1 MKCTRIVLSDAL
13 FRESLKE
20 CAEGLTRNFASSTR
34 AQPEDQLKRPLQNL
48 LEALLPGIVTRTEAT
63 VAELGGRP
71 DIAVD
76 VEHLLT
82 GHLELKA
89 PGLGATP
96 SRFRDAHSRAQWKK
110 FKALP
115 NLIYTD
121 GNEWTLFR
129 SGERNARVRFSG
141 DVTADGAEAFT
152 AAEAEQ
158 LRRLLHDFLQWEP
171 STPTTPRALA
181 ELLAPLCRMIRD
193 DVSTA
198 LEDPSSGLSHLAG
211 EWREVLFADAD
222 DAQFADAYAQTLT
235 YALLLARFSG
245 AESADLATAE
255 RTLDS
260 DHGLL
265 AGALRI
271 LGNPDVRSEVGAGL
285 DVLIRAIGA
294 VDVDRL
300 QGEGNDPW
308 LYFYEHF
315 LAAYDPRLRNNYG
328 VYYTPPAVIGAQV
341 HLVAELLQDRFG
353 KDLAFAA
360 DDVVVLDPGTGTGA
374 YPLAVIQHAL
384 DQAARFY
391 GDGVRGQYATQLAR
405 NVHAFEI
412 LVGPYAVAHL
422 RMTQKVL
429 EEGGSL
435 PQDGAHVYLAD
446 TLASPN
452 ARDLEPHGFVYRR
465 LTKEH
470 QRARRV
476 KKEQRVLVC
485 LGNPPYDRQQRDEQD
500 RERGVELQGGWVRF
514 GEQNLND
521 ETNGILK
528 DFVTPVLEAG
538 QGRHL
543 KNLYNLYVYFWRWAL
558 WKVFEN
564 VEDAGIVSYISAAS
578 YIRGPGFIG
587 MREHMRRT
595 FDELWII
602 DLEGDNLG
610 ARRTENVFAIQNPV
624 AIALGVRYGAPQPD
638 ESAVVRYA
646 RIEGTREEKLAQL
659 DDVVRLADLGWRDCP
674 ADWHSPFLPLGT
686 GDYYGWPLL
695 TDLLPWQHTGSQV
708 KRTWPIGEDQD
719 LLEKRWR
726 SLLQASP
733 EQRVALFNET
743 RDRKVDRDYRML
755 EGTGRLP
762 RLASLPTH
770 APAPSIE
777 RYGHRSFDR
786 QWVLFDNRLGDY
798 LRPPLWHT
806 RGPRQL
812 YLTSLLTNVLGL
824 GPAATVSAYPP
835 DCDHFRGRGGKD
847 VIPLWRDAEASI
859 PNVTGGVLA
868 VLEETMGA
876 AVTAEDLFSYVY
888 AVLSAPGYVERFS
901 EELTLPGP
909 RLPIPRDAASF
920 RAMADLGRTLIGWHT
935 YGERFGDAA
944 PQGAARNSR
953 AVPARAESYPEEY
966 RYDPETRTL
975 HVGEGSFAPVAPEVW
990 NYSVSGFRVVESWL
1004 GYRMR
1009 DAAGRS
1015 SSPLDE
1021 IRPECWTVGMT
1032 REFLELLWTLEATLT
1047 LWPTLEKHL
1056 EEIVAAPTFAAADFP
1071 EPTDDERSAPSRND
1085 ERQERLL

>member
-328 VYYTPPAVIGAQV
+328 VYYTPPAVIGAT
-341 HLVAELLQDRFG
+341 F
-353 KDLAFAA
+353 
-360 DDVVVLDPGTGTGA
+360 
-374 YPLAVIQHAL
+374 
-384 DQAARFY
+384 
-391 GDGVRGQYATQLAR
+391 
-405 NVHAFEI
+405 
-412 LVGPYAVAHL
+412 
-422 RMTQKVL
+422 
-429 EEGGSL
+429 
-435 PQDGAHVYLAD
+435 
-446 TLASPN
+446 
-452 ARDLEPHGFVYRR
+452 R
-465 LTKEH
+465 LH
-470 QRARRV
+470 Q
-476 KKEQRVLVC
+476 
-485 LGNPPYDRQQRDEQD
+485 
-500 RERGVELQGGWVRF
+500 
-514 GEQNLND
+514 
-521 ETNGILK
+521 I
-528 DFVTPVLEAG
+528 
-538 QGRHL
+538 
-543 KNLYNLYVYFWRWAL
+543 
-558 WKVFEN
+558 
-564 VEDAGIVSYISAAS
+564 
-578 YIRGPGFIG
+578 
-587 MREHMRRT
+587 
-595 FDELWII
+595 
-602 DLEGDNLG
+602 
-610 ARRTENVFAIQNPV
+610 
-624 AIALGVRYGAPQPD
+624 
-638 ESAVVRYA
+638 
-646 RIEGTREEKLAQL
+646 
-659 DDVVRLADLGWRDCP
+659 
-674 ADWHSPFLPLGT
+674 T
-686 GDYYGWPLL
+686 GDP
-695 TDLLPWQHTGSQV
+695 PPAENH
-708 KRTWPIGEDQD
+708 
-719 LLEKRWR
+719 
-726 SLLQASP
+726 
-733 EQRVALFNET
+733 
-743 RDRKVDRDYRML
+743 
-755 EGTGRLP
+755 
-762 RLASLPTH
+762 H
-770 APAPSIE
+770 A
-777 RYGHRSFDR
+777 
-786 QWVLFDNRLGDY
+786 
-798 LRPPLWHT
+798 
-806 RGPRQL
+806 
-812 YLTSLLTNVLGL
+812 
-824 GPAATVSAYPP
+824 
-835 DCDHFRGRGGKD
+835 
-847 VIPLWRDAEASI
+847 
-859 PNVTGGVLA
+859 
-868 VLEETMGA
+868 
-876 AVTAEDLFSYVY
+876 
-888 AVLSAPGYVERFS
+888 
-901 EELTLPGP
+901 
-909 RLPIPRDAASF
+909 
-920 RAMADLGRTLIGWHT
+920 
-935 YGERFGDAA
+935 
-944 PQGAARNSR
+944 
-953 AVPARAESYPEEY
+953 
-966 RYDPETRTL
+966 
-975 HVGEGSFAPVAPEVW
+975 
-990 NYSVSGFRVVESWL
+990 
-1004 GYRMR
+1004 
-1009 DAAGRS
+1009 
-1015 SSPLDE
+1015 
-1021 IRPECWTVGMT
+1021 
-1032 REFLELLWTLEATLT
+1032 
-1047 LWPTLEKHL
+1047 
-1056 EEIVAAPTFAAADFP
+1056 
-1071 EPTDDERSAPSRND
+1071 ND
-1085 ERQERLL
+1085 ERAL